1 MDDKTHTRQTGLVR
15 GKLMRLEQT
24 LRRFKERF
32 VGESRSR
39 IIGGVLLFIGALA
52 LIGFLAGGSGIFAFI
67 AAISL
72 LIGGLVFVKA
82 QVKMGRTRRSINQ
95 LTDRV
100 TNERSNLTEL
110 EAQPPTTES
119 QTLAP

>member
-1 MDDKTHTRQTGLVR
+1 MDDKTYTRQTGLVR

-24 LRRFKERF
+24 LRRFNERF
-32 VGESRSR
+32 VGESRTR
-39 IIGGVLLFIGALA
+39 IIGGVLLLIGVLA

-67 AAISL
+67 AAVSL
-72 LIGGLVFVKA
+72 LIGGLVFVGA
-82 QVKMGRTRRSINQ
+82 QMKMGRTRNSIDQ

-110 EAQPPTTES
+110 EVQQPTAE
-119 QTLAP
+119 